1 MILFKNKITGEIIGK
16 IDGRKHSEA
25 QLRMTMGDPETTEK
39 IVIDWEVK
47 KYVDDKGRTVDK
59 KDIPR
64 YQKEKRLVRAI
75 REPNHVDKKLF
86 MDIERGVLKLRD
98 FKFNVKTGRLN
109 KFARKIHKFKTKADY
124 EPVEK
129 KDN

>member
-39 IVIDWEVK
+39 IVIDWEVV
-47 KYVDDKGRTVDK
+47 KYVDDKGKTVQK
-59 KDIPR
+59 ADIPR

-75 REPNHVDKKLF
+75 REPNHADKKTF
-86 MDIERGVLKLRD
+86 MAIERGELKIRD
-98 FKFNVKTGRLN
+98 FKFNNKTGRLN
-109 KFARKIHKFKTKADY
+109 KFVRKIHKLETMADH
-124 EPVEK
+124 ETATK